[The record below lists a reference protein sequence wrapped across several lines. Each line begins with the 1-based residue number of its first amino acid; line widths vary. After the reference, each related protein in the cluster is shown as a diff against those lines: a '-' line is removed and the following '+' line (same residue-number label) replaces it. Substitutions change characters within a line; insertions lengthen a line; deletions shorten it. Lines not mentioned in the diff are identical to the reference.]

1 MRPFIEKQ
9 PEHRIQTYKELLKAT
24 GMISKINSDDEV
36 PLLYFKT
43 AELIFCRAFEAD
55 NISKSDISA
64 DAKKGNVGIGVKTFK
79 ENNGKNFEKIAE
91 FNKSRSS
98 YKKYEKKPE
107 NLIRRI
113 GELRNERIRA
123 TKEIIGV
130 EKIFYHCVTRKAR
143 QFLIFEEEMDCIDIK
158 KIKVKHN
165 NKYENVIDFD
175 DGLSEYK
182 FNITKSTLFKKFITK
197 NPIEIEMQVLEQP
210 FEKLLSFYQDNKDLL
225 KRSQGKPSVILPLFS
240 VQGGKNVPKKSGLNH
255 GFADDRKRKRNNKEA
270 YIPIPAWIHKKFPNF
285 FPDKDV
291 SFKLELPNGNI
302 LNAKACQALRK
313 ALMSNPN
320 TDLGIWLINDVLNI
334 EEGKPATL
342 EILEEIGIDSVEVTR
357 QSSGR
362 YKIDFKDIGSYE
374 NFLKENH

>member
-182 FNITKSTLFKKFITK
+182 FNITKSTLFKKFIRR
-197 NPIEIEMQVLEQP
+197 E
-210 FEKLLSFYQDNKDLL
+210 
-225 KRSQGKPSVILPLFS
+225 
-240 VQGGKNVPKKSGLNH
+240 
-255 GFADDRKRKRNNKEA
+255 
-270 YIPIPAWIHKKFPNF
+270 
-285 FPDKDV
+285 
-291 SFKLELPNGNI
+291 
-302 LNAKACQALRK
+302 
-313 ALMSNPN
+313 
-320 TDLGIWLINDVLNI
+320 
-334 EEGKPATL
+334 
-342 EILEEIGIDSVEVTR
+342 
-357 QSSGR
+357 
-362 YKIDFKDIGSYE
+362 
-374 NFLKENH
+374 